1 MFRHSTE
8 SPVFHPALV
17 PPSLHI
23 HHSPIKSLIHLPTYS
38 SPHPA
43 IKLSSHVSALHF
55 PLIYPIEVYLIYP
68 PMPSSL
74 SPSHHSPSS
83 QEKTLVLLTS
93 ILQSLKELAHVNT
106 NILFIY
112 LLFPIH
118 ISIPLTFL
126 ATLSFKELIQRPI
139 GF

>member
-23 HHSPIKSLIHLPTYS
+23 HHSPIKSLTHLPTYS

-74 SPSHHSPSS
+74 SSSHHSPSS
-83 QEKTLVLLTS
+83 QERTLVLLTS
-93 ILQSLKELAHVNT
+93 ILQYLKELAHVNA

-118 ISIPLTFL
+118 ISTPPNIF
-126 ATLSFKELIQRPI
+126 SHLIIQGANQRPT